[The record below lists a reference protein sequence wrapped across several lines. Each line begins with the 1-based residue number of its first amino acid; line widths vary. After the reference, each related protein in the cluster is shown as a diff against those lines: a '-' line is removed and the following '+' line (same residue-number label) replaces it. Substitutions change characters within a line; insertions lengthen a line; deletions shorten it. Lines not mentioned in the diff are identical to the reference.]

1 MYPPFVMQLLQKTY
15 SPDEVMLQ
23 MYRGERI
30 PTGREQWTLARTVF
44 RDSIKDR
51 NYLSKQRY
59 EYESDDDIGED
70 LGGDPEGIDLDVEA
84 KGEIKEGEEGTEE
97 AEK

>member
-1 MYPPFVMQLLQKTY
+1 
-15 SPDEVMLQ
+15 

-84 KGEIKEGEEGTEE
+84 KGEIKEGEEGAEE